1 MRVGPHTPLPAP
13 SPPRPRPAATSG
25 NFERLLSASEEA
37 GRQSGAETGA
47 ALPEGSGQDPR
58 RVRTPP
64 QGEVFDFSQLGVF
77 GVGRPSSPEQVDQE
91 LLMGGEKVSDREGLG
106 VGPTSG
112 EPPAVAAPL
121 GTPAATISQRQDVE
135 KRAPATQR
143 LADRRTGVPLVAV
156 PAGPLSSPGM
166 SSSVG
171 RVEAANARSTEA
183 GVPLPVGRASVE
195 SAAITPSTGGPI
207 SVSARAALVRTAAP
221 PPLSPSALRLIQ
233 RLRAAMP
240 GGEGVQLAV
249 FEREGLVQ
257 IVAAAP
263 GLAPEVQVRL
273 RRIASELAA
282 DAGLKL
288 ADFSLNG
295 ASVPDRLRIVGG
307 QDGDHAG

>member
-1 MRVGPHTPLPAP
+1 
-13 SPPRPRPAATSG
+13 
-25 NFERLLSASEEA
+25 
-37 GRQSGAETGA
+37 
-47 ALPEGSGQDPR
+47 
-58 RVRTPP
+58 
-64 QGEVFDFSQLGVF
+64 
-77 GVGRPSSPEQVDQE
+77 
-91 LLMGGEKVSDREGLG
+91 
-106 VGPTSG
+106 
-112 EPPAVAAPL
+112 
-121 GTPAATISQRQDVE
+121 
-135 KRAPATQR
+135 
-143 LADRRTGVPLVAV
+143 
-156 PAGPLSSPGM
+156 
-166 SSSVG
+166 
-171 RVEAANARSTEA
+171 
-183 GVPLPVGRASVE
+183 
-195 SAAITPSTGGPI
+195 
-207 SVSARAALVRTAAP
+207 
-221 PPLSPSALRLIQ
+221 LRLIQ